1 MTTTRGRRRVQRGRV
16 KSAKQDKTITV
27 VVQFKKQHPLYSKYI
42 QKKTTLYAHDE
53 TNDACEGDLVE
64 ILETRPLSKTK
75 RWRLVK
81 ILHKAAI
88 ADSEKSDAE
97 RESAARDAAHREKQ
111 KPETAPAADT
121 DGAATGG
128 GEA

>member
-16 KSAKQDKTITV
+16 KSAKQDKTISV
-27 VVQFKKQHPLYSKYI
+27 VVSWKTQHPLYGKYI

-53 TNDACEGDLVE
+53 ENSAGEGDLVE
-64 ILETRPLSKTK
+64 ICESRPLSKTK

-88 ADSEKSDAE
+88 ADSDNTEAE
-97 RESAARDAAHREKQ
+97 RESAALEAAHREKVR
-111 KPETAPAADT
+111 PVAVRDVPGRE
-121 DGAATGG
+121 TGG
-128 GEA
+128 DA